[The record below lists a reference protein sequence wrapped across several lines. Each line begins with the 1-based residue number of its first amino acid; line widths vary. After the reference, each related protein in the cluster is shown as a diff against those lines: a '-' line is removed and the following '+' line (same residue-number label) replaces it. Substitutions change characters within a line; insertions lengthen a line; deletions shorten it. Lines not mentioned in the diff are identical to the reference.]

1 MRALKDN
8 CQTGL
13 MYRIRKEKEK
23 NTIILPATLD
33 AHFPLLKYMF
43 WSRGYS
49 VDCLEDFNEF
59 EIRQEG
65 MKYANHDI
73 CFPYLLIAG
82 QTIRALKTGRYD
94 LKRTFILMPTAGDAC
109 RGACYIGLMKRSL
122 SKAGFGDVR
131 VMTINVRHIEDD
143 IQVKMN
149 LDTAIRGLA
158 GMFYGDILMML
169 SNQVR
174 PYEKNKGDTD
184 DLFKKWTDKLSL
196 DIRLGRNMSPG
207 SIRKTFELIAS
218 DFEKIPVND
227 VKKTVVGIV
236 GEFYVKYCR
245 LGNWDIV
252 NYLEDNGCE
261 ACVTGLS
268 WYALYYIDSHKPEK
282 KNIER
287 GAFELVKKLITGLQE
302 SMRETMKRH
311 GFKVMSSYKDM
322 DEASREEVNH
332 KFIIGDGWLMGAE
345 VIDFIR
351 NDIGKVLCI
360 APFGCMPNV
369 CEGRGLYP
377 YLKRRYPGA
386 DIAVV
391 ETDMSGSVLNYYNRV
406 QMLIH

>member
-49 VDCLEDFNEF
+49 VEALEDFNEF

-143 IQVKMN
+143 IQVRMN

-252 NYLEDNGCE
+252 NYLEDNDCE

-287 GAFELVKKLITGLQE
+287 GAFELVKRLIAGLQE

-345 VIDFIR
+345 VIDFIH

-386 DIAVV
+386 GIAVV
-391 ETDMSGSVLNYYNRV
+391 ETDMSGSTLNYYNRV